1 MRQMGRHMNEN
12 DAILARYE
20 RIVSDWRDLRISNR
34 ASLAAAL
41 GGYRIYFAYN
51 SGKIENAN
59 ITYHDTREVFEN
71 GRAVGFTGDVRTL
84 FEIQNQK
91 ECHELLLDAFGM
103 RRPIDESLVL
113 EVHRTLT
120 QGTYDERRWTRGERP
135 GSYKLHDY
143 VVGVSQVGSAPS
155 AVAEDV
161 AELLAELDT
170 ATTENILTV
179 AAYFHV
185 AFEAIH
191 PFADGNGR
199 VGRALANYLLV
210 SHGHPPI
217 IIFDED
223 KMAYYGAMQVWDAEG
238 DLRPMLDLLR
248 AETVKTWRK
257 GF

>member
-1 MRQMGRHMNEN
+1 MNEI
-12 DAILARYE
+12 DAILARYKQ
-20 RIVSDWRDLRISNR
+20 IVVDWRNLGIDDRP
-34 ASLAAAL
+34 SLAATL

-59 ITYHDTREVFEN
+59 ITYHDTREIFEN

-91 ECHELLLDAFGM
+91 ECHELLLDAFAE
-103 RRPIDESLVL
+103 RRPIDESLIF

-120 QGTYDERRWTRGERP
+120 QGTYDERRWSRGERP
-135 GSYKLHDY
+135 GSYKLHDC
-143 VVGVSQVGSAPS
+143 VVGVSQMGSAPS
-155 AVAEDV
+155 AVADDI
-161 AELLAELDT
+161 AELLAELDV

-179 AAYFHV
+179 AAYFHA
-185 AFEAIH
+185 AFEVIH

-199 VGRALANYLLV
+199 VGRALSNYLLV
-210 SHGHPPI
+210 SYGHPPI

-223 KMAYYGAMQVWDAEG
+223 KLAYYGAMQVWDAEG
-238 DLRPMLDLLR
+238 DLQPMLDLLR
-248 AETVKTWRK
+248 AEAVKTWRK

>member
-1 MRQMGRHMNEN
+1 MNEI

-20 RIVSDWRDLRISNR
+20 RIVSDWRNLGIDNR

-51 SGKIENAN
+51 SGKIENAS

-91 ECHELLLDAFGM
+91 ECHELLLDAFAAQ
-103 RRPIDESLVL
+103 RPVDESLVL

-155 AVAEDV
+155 AVAKDV
-161 AELLAELDT
+161 AELLVELDA
-170 ATTENILTV
+170 ATTENIMTV

-223 KMAYYGAMQVWDAEG
+223 KMAYYGAMQVWDIEG
-238 DLRPMLDLLR
+238 DLKPMLDLLR
-248 AETVKTWRK
+248 AETVKTWCK

>member
-1 MRQMGRHMNEN
+1 MKKN
-12 DAILARYE
+12 
-20 RIVSDWRDLRISNR
+20 IVK
-34 ASLAAAL
+34 
-41 GGYRIYFAYN
+41 Y
-51 SGKIENAN
+51 
-59 ITYHDTREVFEN
+59 T
-71 GRAVGFTGDVRTL
+71 
-84 FEIQNQK
+84 
-91 ECHELLLDAFGM
+91 
-103 RRPIDESLVL
+103 
-113 EVHRTLT
+113 
-120 QGTYDERRWTRGERP
+120 
-135 GSYKLHDY
+135 
-143 VVGVSQVGSAPS
+143 
-155 AVAEDV
+155 EDV
-161 AELLAELDT
+161 AELLAELDA